1 MNGTGFVNEWTYV
14 RQWIEQRDSMDGT
27 MRFNEWNKS
36 FQWIDNRP
44 SITGGGTAES
54 GRRDG
59 GMRKTAANERGGFWV

>member
-1 MNGTGFVNEWTYV
+1 MV
-14 RQWIEQRDSMDGT
+14 GT
-27 MRFNEWNKS
+27 MRFNGWNKS

-59 GMRKTAANERGGFWV
+59 GMRKTAADERGGFWV